1 MRVCY
6 FGTYEKN
13 YSRNVIFIKALELSN
28 NEVITINEE
37 VKESDSKRYGN
48 LMGIFFLSFKF
59 IFAYIKLFFKAI
71 RLKNIDV
78 VIFGYPSPMD
88 VIVFAPLFKLKGA
101 KVLFNPLVSL
111 YDTFVI
117 DRKFF
122 NEKTLL
128 AKVLFFIDR
137 MAYAFSDKI
146 FIDTESHGKYL
157 AKLFGINYNKF
168 FVVPVGAMEEFMKN
182 VNVTKNEN
190 FTVIYVGKYIPLHG
204 TEVIVET
211 ANILKTFNIDFFMVG
226 KGQEFDRIKT
236 IVKNK
241 NINNVRFIEW
251 LDREKLLQEMKRA
264 HVVLGIFR
272 KGGKAERVIPNKVYD
287 ALSAG
292 CVVVTARTPAIL
304 ECFQEDEHVF
314 LVEPENPKDL
324 AEKILWIKSNYD
336 KALLVAEKGKKRFL
350 EIASYDIIGKRIG
363 EALKDLK

>member
-1 MRVCY
+1 MKVCY

-13 YSRNVIFIKALELSN
+13 YSRNVIFIKALKLSN

-48 LMGIFFLSFKF
+48 LLSLFFLSFKF
-59 IFAYIKLFFKAI
+59 IFAYIKLFFKSI

-78 VIFGYPSPMD
+78 VIFGYPSPLD
-88 VIVFAPLFKLKGA
+88 VIFFAPLFKLKGA
-101 KVLFNPLVSL
+101 KVLFNPLVSI

-128 AKVLFFIDR
+128 AKILFSIDR
-137 MAYAFSDKI
+137 IAYNFSDKI

-157 AKLFGINYNKF
+157 SKLFQVNYNKF
-168 FVVPVGAMEEFMKN
+168 FVVPVGAMEEFMKD
-182 VNVTKNEN
+182 VYITKHDN
-190 FTVIYVGKYIPLHG
+190 FTVLYVGKYIPLHG

-211 ANILKTFNIDFFMVG
+211 ANILKTFNINFLMVG
-226 KGQEFDRIKT
+226 NGQEFDRIKT

-241 NINNVRFIEW
+241 DITNVRFIEW
-251 LDREKLLQEMKRA
+251 LDREKLLQEMKRC

-272 KGGKAERVIPNKVYD
+272 RGGKAERVIPNKVYD

-304 ECFQEDEHVF
+304 ECFRENEHIF

-336 KALLVAEKGKKRFL
+336 NALLVAEKGKKRFL
-350 EIASYDIIGKRIG
+350 EIASYDIIGKKIE
-363 EALKDLK
+363 EALKE